1 MKFFFCVWS
10 AFLAG
15 AIPMVATAQQPVQQH
30 APLADR
36 IQAILAEPALQHV
49 SWGISVVAL
58 DGTTLYARNDDKLM
72 TPASNNKMIT
82 TAAAFALLP
91 VDTLRWKTDVVSSAR
106 IDSHGMLH
114 GDLVL
119 LGVGDPTL
127 SARPYPYRS
136 AAAVAVLAKSSSA
149 EPKPDAMLP
158 LEQLADQLAAA
169 GLREVDGNIV
179 GDDSFYV
186 DQPYGSGWAWDDLD
200 WSYGAPISA
209 LTFNDN
215 TVVLTLNADRA
226 NPGATVGAWIPAVSY
241 YTLSNTATLAVGG
254 ESAHPG
260 LDRAPGSLEVRSW
273 GTIAPEGYHGKIAVQ
288 DAAAFT
294 AAAFVEALRSRGIV
308 VHGAPRVHHQLPM
321 ATQSFDEERA
331 QPLPLAP
338 SAVPLIEAPL
348 EGRNVLASRFSPPV
362 AEDLVVTNKV
372 SQNLHAELTLRL
384 LGKLIAGEG
393 SLAEGTRV
401 VRQFLLS
408 AGVDDQDFYLCD
420 GSGMSYN
427 DRVAPRA
434 LTRLLVYAARQPWG
448 EDWRASLPV
457 AGMDGTLNERFR
469 TSFLKGR
476 LWAKTGTHSENNAL
490 SGYLD
495 AASGQRLAFSI
506 LVNNHRPGS
515 NAEVEALDRI
525 VEAIA
530 AAE

>member
-1 MKFFFCVWS
+1 MKIFSWFWS
-10 AFLAG
+10 PFLAG
-15 AIPMVATAQQPVQQH
+15 AIAAIAPAQQPVPV
-30 APLADR
+30 PLADR
-36 IQAILAEPALQHV
+36 IQAILAEPALQHA

-58 DGTTLYARNDDKLM
+58 NGTTLYARNDDKLM
-72 TPASNNKMIT
+72 IPASNNKMIT
-82 TAAAFALLP
+82 TAAAYALLP
-91 VDTLRWKTDVVSSAR
+91 VDTLRWKTDVVSSAQ
-106 IDSHGMLH
+106 IDAHGTLH

-119 LGVGDPTL
+119 LGSGDPTL
-127 SARPYPYRS
+127 STRPYPYRPPT
-136 AAAVAVLAKSSSA
+136 AAAGAKSSAA
-149 EPKPDAMLP
+149 EVKPDALLP

-215 TVVLTLNADRA
+215 TVVLTLNADQA
-226 NPGATVGAWIPAVSY
+226 NPGATLGAWIPAVSY
-241 YTLSNTATLAVGG
+241 YTLNNTATLAVGS
-254 ESAHPG
+254 EPAHPG

-273 GTIAPEGYHGKIAVQ
+273 GTIAPDGFHGKIAVQ

-294 AAAFVEALRSRGIV
+294 AAAFVEALRSRGII
-308 VHGAPRVHHQLPM
+308 VHGVPTVHHRLPT
-321 ATQSFDEERA
+321 ATQNFDEERSL
-331 QPLPLAP
+331 PLPLVP
-338 SAVPLIEAPL
+338 SVAHLIEAPL
-348 EGRNVLASRFSPPV
+348 EGRNLLASRLSPPV

-393 SLAEGTRV
+393 TLAEGTRV

-408 AGVDDQDFYLCD
+408 VGVDDQDFYLCD
-420 GSGMSYN
+420 GSGMSYD

-434 LTRLLVYAARQPWG
+434 LTRLLVYAAHQPWG
-448 EDWRASLPV
+448 EDWRASLPI
-457 AGMDGTLNERFR
+457 AGVDGTLNERFR
-469 TSFLKGR
+469 TSPLKSR
-476 LWAKTGTHSENNAL
+476 LWAKTGTHSQNNAL
-490 SGYLD
+490 SGYLQ

-515 NAEVEALDRI
+515 NVEVEAVDRI